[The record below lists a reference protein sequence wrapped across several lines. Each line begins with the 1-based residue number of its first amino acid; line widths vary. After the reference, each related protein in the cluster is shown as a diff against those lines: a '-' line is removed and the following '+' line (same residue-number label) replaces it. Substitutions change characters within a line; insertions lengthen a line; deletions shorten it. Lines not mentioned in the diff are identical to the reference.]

1 MDERCAI
8 RMTMADGRQ
17 AAWPIIFADVAAADQ
32 HLADVCQE
40 KRHQDREKF
49 ASECWWKRAGVQLHS
64 LRIEYIRVR
73 P

>member
-17 AAWPIIFADVAAADQ
+17 AAWPVVFADVAAADQ
-32 HLADVCQE
+32 HLANVCQE
-40 KRHQDREKF
+40 KRDKDRVEG
-49 ASECWWKRAGVQLHS
+49 AGESWWTRAGVQLHS